1 MNAADQVKRELRDG
15 LTSAM
20 KDRRVAAI
28 TVLRSALAAIDNAE
42 AISTDSLGDPGA
54 ARKPLGESFG
64 ANEVPRRALDAGELA
79 EILRAECDGRLR
91 AAEHYDLH
99 GRGAEAERMKREAAA
114 LVLYVEIAEEGA
126 RQADS

>member
-20 KDRRVAAI
+20 KDRRVDAI

-54 ARKPLGESFG
+54 GRNPLGESFG
-64 ANEVPRRALDAGELA
+64 ATEVPRRTLDAGELA

-114 LVLYVEIAEEGA
+114 LAGYVEIAVA
-126 RQADS
+126 RAQQADS

>member
-114 LVLYVEIAEEGA
+114 LAGYVEIAVA
-126 RQADS
+126 RAQQADS